1 MTDEAMESRE
11 HPDGMVDTTDEQPDS
26 RPTGRDD
33 ADIRPGGPVSDAP
46 PVGSEESDI
55 APAGGG
61 TRSDHA
67 GSAPQ
72 AGGAASETGPAPT
85 SGEGDVRTGD
95 DPQTEWLR
103 EAPGGADRAEG

>member
-1 MTDEAMESRE
+1 MTDE
-11 HPDGMVDTTDEQPDS
+11 
-26 RPTGRDD
+26 RPKLG
-33 ADIRPGGPVSDAP
+33 A
-46 PVGSEESDI
+46 EETDI
-55 APAGGG
+55 APAGAG

-72 AGGAASETGPAPT
+72 AGSGASETGPAPT

-103 EAPGGADRAEG
+103 DAPGGADQTKH

>member
-1 MTDEAMESRE
+1 MTDDR
-11 HPDGMVDTTDEQPDS
+11 TRT
-26 RPTGRDD
+26 
-33 ADIRPGGPVSDAP
+33 
-46 PVGSEESDI
+46 GSEETDI
-55 APAGGG
+55 APASDG

-72 AGGAASETGPAPT
+72 AGSGASETGPAPT

-103 EAPGGADRAEG
+103 DAPGGADRAED